1 MLQEHLYFKLMK
13 SSVQSGATTECK
25 QEVMMMMMMMKVL
38 SLEQKASV

>member
-25 QEVMMMMMMMKVL
+25 QEVMMMMKVL

>member
-25 QEVMMMMMMMKVL
+25 QEVMMMMMKVL